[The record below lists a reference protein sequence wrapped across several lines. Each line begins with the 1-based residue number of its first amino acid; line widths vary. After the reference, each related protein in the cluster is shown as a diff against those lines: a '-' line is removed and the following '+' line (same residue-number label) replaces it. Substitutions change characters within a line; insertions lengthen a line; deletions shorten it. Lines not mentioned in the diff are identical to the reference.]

1 MNDHPRKLDPRP
13 GDPFFEVINDG
24 EWNATIGQQGH
35 VENYL
40 DGYIEGAI
48 ELADLLFEKE
58 LCGKRDT
65 LVLPILYNA
74 RHALELNL
82 KFAADKLGAAG
93 ILKGED
99 KKTDHDIARYWQRLH
114 DANIAD
120 LELNGTVEC
129 LKPYVDSLTQ
139 IDRDGQELRYHR
151 NRDDE
156 LSLAQFALVN
166 LRLVRESLHEL
177 KNLLEAVKYGT
188 IDLVD
193 ERRTGTFT
201 PSCSRKDLYAIAKAL
216 PRRSQWGEPEFDER
230 KARIRAIY
238 NLSSKGF
245 QKAIGVIE
253 STRELRGIIGLESD
267 LLHLTDED
275 ILWVTQQWRRL
286 HPKREHK
293 EEEPRIHAVNAA
305 DLYGELMKDRTTEQ
319 KVYRAIAERLDAKK
333 LAELETLFYLGRE
346 RHHSEYYEEMVED
359 TIRDHAAAK
368 DKAEEIRHLMS
379 KMNFLM
385 CLSAAA
391 SKVGRL
397 SLSVSLKDM

>member
-1 MNDHPRKLDPRP
+1 M
-13 GDPFFEVINDG
+13 
-24 EWNATIGQQGH
+24 
-35 VENYL
+35 
-40 DGYIEGAI
+40 
-48 ELADLLFEKE
+48 
-58 LCGKRDT
+58 
-65 LVLPILYNA
+65 
-74 RHALELNL
+74 
-82 KFAADKLGAAG
+82 
-93 ILKGED
+93 
-99 KKTDHDIARYWQRLH
+99 
-114 DANIAD
+114 
-120 LELNGTVEC
+120 
-129 LKPYVDSLTQ
+129 
-139 IDRDGQELRYHR
+139 RYHR

-156 LSLAQFALVN
+156 LSLAQFAIVN

-177 KNLLEAVKYGT
+177 KKLLEAVKYGT

-216 PRRSQWGEPEFDER
+216 PPRSQWGEPVFEEC
-230 KARIRAIY
+230 KAKIRATY

-267 LLHLTDED
+267 LLHLTDKD

-286 HPKREHK
+286 HPKREHN
-293 EEEPRIHAVNAA
+293 EEPRIHVVNAA
-305 DLYGELMKDRTTEQ
+305 DLYGELTKDRTTEQ
-319 KVYRAIAERLDAKK
+319 EVYRAIAERLDAKK
-333 LAELETLFYLGRE
+333 LAELEALFYVGRD
-346 RHHSEYYEEMVED
+346 RHHPEYYEEMVEN

-368 DKAEEIRHLMS
+368 NKANEIRNLIS

-397 SLSVSLKDM
+397 SLSVSLRNM

>member
-1 MNDHPRKLDPRP
+1 MNDHLRKLDPRP

-48 ELADLLFEKE
+48 ELADLVFEKG
-58 LCGKRDT
+58 LYGKRDT

-82 KFAADKLGAAG
+82 KFAADKLIAAG

-99 KKTDHDIARYWQRLH
+99 KKPNHDIARYWQRLH
-114 DANIAD
+114 DSNIAD
-120 LELNGTVEC
+120 LELNRTVER
-129 LKPYVDSLTQ
+129 LKPYVDSLAQ

-156 LSLAQFALVN
+156 LSLAQFATVN

-177 KNLLEAVKYGT
+177 KTLLEAVKYGT

-193 ERRTGTFT
+193 DRRTGTFT
-201 PSCSRKDLYAIAKAL
+201 PSCSRKDLYAIAEAL
-216 PRRSQWGEPEFDER
+216 PRRSQWGEPVFDER
-230 KARIRAIY
+230 KAKVRATY

-245 QKAIGVIE
+245 QKAISVIE

-293 EEEPRIHAVNAA
+293 EEPRIRVVNAVA
-305 DLYGELMKDRTTEQ
+305 LYGELMKDRTTE
-319 KVYRAIAERLDAKK
+319 KEVYRAIAERLDAKK
-333 LAELETLFYLGRE
+333 LAELETLFYLGRD
-346 RHHSEYYEEMVED
+346 RHHSEYYEEMVEE
-359 TIRDHAAAK
+359 TIRNHAAAK

-385 CLSAAA
+385 CLSAVA

-397 SLSVSLKDM
+397 SLSVALKDM